1 MQLFVGAIILEAVPR
16 NGLQNLSL
24 KELRKSKNFIDAHRV
39 DQMGPD
45 FILIGS
51 QNDFLHMAS
60 FNFLRF

>member
-16 NGLQNLSL
+16 NSLQNLSL

-51 QNDFLHMAS
+51 QNDFIHMAS
-60 FNFLRF
+60 LTF